1 MQMVK
6 KRLIGGKVLH
16 SKELTF
22 FHSPKGLLDKG
33 ELYKLQSME
42 VYEEVHKKLFKS
54 NSQMAL
60 ILTSDFK

>member
-1 MQMVK
+1 MAK
-6 KRLIGGKVLH
+6 KRLIGGKALH

-33 ELYKLQSME
+33 ELYKLQSM
-42 VYEEVHKKLFKS
+42 YMRKYTKKLFKS